1 MENYKQL
8 YSEKLVSA
16 EKLAERLE
24 SGWVIG
30 MDNAASQTPAIMEAF
45 TEKVKN
51 SDLKGIKVHTMLD
64 VYPYEFYASNALDGK
79 INGVSWFSSA
89 GSRKAVNG
97 GYADFIPNYYRDTPK
112 LIRENYDYDA
122 FCVAVSPM
130 DSHGYFSLATTAS
143 YSEAMIDKAR
153 RIFVEVNENQP
164 RCLCGLQLHV
174 FFFPLYSRTNTSASP
189 IEPGRLSL
197 LVLIS
202 AFTENEPSF
211 SLKSSSL
218 SLSP

>member
-1 MENYKQL
+1 MENFKQL

-130 DSHGYFSLATTAS
+130 DSHGYFSLATTA
-143 YSEAMIDKAR
+143 
-153 RIFVEVNENQP
+153 
-164 RCLCGLQLHV
+164 
-174 FFFPLYSRTNTSASP
+174 
-189 IEPGRLSL
+189 
-197 LVLIS
+197 
-202 AFTENEPSF
+202 
-211 SLKSSSL
+211 
-218 SLSP
+218 